1 MLNNDSTAYGA
12 QETMTIPNSETSQSP
27 ASIPTAGDY
36 YCNLFPGLNRF
47 KENVSVRC
55 IFHQDNSPSLSLNLR
70 NGTFNCFGCKTK
82 GGSIVQFHAI
92 RQGLTYTEAAAV
104 LRKEG
109 FDISRTTVDRK
120 LPEPAEWEQRLWL
133 YGLQAEG
140 RPAQDG
146 GLIHRYFTETRRIP
160 LKHVPP
166 NLVLHPSLDYVDDT
180 GRIIGSFP
188 VRNHAKLP
196 KLNHEKLPLDR
207 GG

>member
-82 GGSIVQFHAI
+82 AEVSCSSMLFVK
-92 RQGLTYTEAAAV
+92 V
-104 LRKEG
+104 LP
-109 FDISRTTVDRK
+109 IRK
-120 LPEPAEWEQRLWL
+120 LLRYSERKVLISAEPQLTGNCQSLLSGSSACGCTDFKQR
-133 YGLQAEG
+133 
-140 RPAQDG
+140 DV
-146 GLIHRYFTETRRIP
+146 RRRT
-160 LKHVPP
+160 V
-166 NLVLHPSLDYVDDT
+166 
-180 GRIIGSFP
+180 
-188 VRNHAKLP
+188 A
-196 KLNHEKLPLDR
+196 
-207 GG
+207 